1 MALRR
6 RAKDDSVL
14 LHFNGHGVPRPTA
27 NGELWVFN
35 KNFTQYLPA
44 SIYDIQT
51 WVGSPSIF
59 VYDCSGAGVIVD
71 CFKTFALKRE
81 RGEEGRGGG
90 QAVGFAQISSHSPE
104 YLRKAGRAGAGR
116 TVVQPLK
123 ECMQLAACREHET
136 LPTDPAYPADLF
148 TCERG

>member
-51 WVGSPSIF
+51 WVGSPTIF
-59 VYDCSGAGVIVD
+59 VYDCSGAGVVVD
-71 CFKTFALKRE
+71 CFKSFAQKRE
-81 RGEEGRGGG
+81 RGQQWGKEVEGKRG
-90 QAVGFAQISSHSPE
+90 
-104 YLRKAGRAGAGR
+104 K
-116 TVVQPLK
+116 
-123 ECMQLAACREHET
+123 
-136 LPTDPAYPADLF
+136 
-148 TCERG
+148 TCGEG